1 MAGEAIYYGTGRRKN
16 AVARVRIVP
25 GTGKVTVNG
34 RDGLDFFG
42 RQALVDY
49 AKTPIRRNRYHESV
63 RRYRSLQWRRH
74 LWSGRCSTSWASLAL
89 FSRLAIIA
97 QN

>member
-49 AKTPIRRNRYHESV
+49 AKTPF
-63 RRYRSLQWRRH
+63 
-74 LWSGRCSTSWASLAL
+74 A
-89 FSRLAIIA
+89 
-97 QN
+97 